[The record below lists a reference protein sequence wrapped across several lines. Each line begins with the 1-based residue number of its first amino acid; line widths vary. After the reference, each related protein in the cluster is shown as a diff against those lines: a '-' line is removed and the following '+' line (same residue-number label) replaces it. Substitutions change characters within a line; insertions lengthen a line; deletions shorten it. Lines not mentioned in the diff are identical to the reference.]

1 MDFSLLLSLGG
12 EDFFAGH
19 YWSGIGLTLPLFR
32 DDLCPNIWIGRSRGV
47 KRGLYVKNWINI
59 RPKSGVILVADLP
72 KVDADTQ
79 WGTIDILWWRR
90 KVSLASTVCHYN

>member
-19 YWSGIGLTLPLFR
+19 YWSWILDWSDTASIQGLVSEYLDWEESWR
-32 DDLCPNIWIGRSRGV
+32 E
-47 KRGLYVKNWINI
+47 KRIVCDERNWINI
-59 RPKSGVILVADLP
+59 RPKSGVILVWDLP

-79 WGTIDILWWRR
+79 LATSDILR
-90 KVSLASTVCHYN
+90 